1 VPRAFLIILFVSM
14 GEVACGGGSGSSSP
28 ASASAPKSEI
38 ARIHR
43 AKCGSCHVRVEP
55 GERTRAELEAAL
67 SRHHKRAHLTE
78 EQWSEMVDYLAAPA
92 DAGMPQAS
100 PPDAGRQ

>member
-1 VPRAFLIILFVSM
+1 VRRALLIILCV
-14 GEVACGGGSGSSSP
+14 GEIACGGASGSP
-28 ASASAPKSEI
+28 GSASAPRSEI

-55 GERTRAELEAAL
+55 GERTRAELEAAFP
-67 SRHHKRAHLTE
+67 RHHKRARLTE

-92 DAGMPQAS
+92 DAGVDAAS
-100 PPDAGRQ
+100 LPEGGRQ

>member
-1 VPRAFLIILFVSM
+1 VGRTFLIILCV
-14 GEVACGGGSGSSSP
+14 GEIACGGASGSP

-55 GERTRAELEAAL
+55 GERTRAELEAAFP
-67 SRHHKRAHLTE
+67 RHHKRVHLTE
-78 EQWSEMVDYLAAPA
+78 EQWNEMVDYLAAPA
-92 DAGMPQAS
+92 DAGVAEVS
-100 PPDAGRQ
+100 LPDAGRQ